1 MPVLRLKNAAS
12 LLFVGAIG
20 FGAVACSAGPM
31 VEAEGRLAK
40 VAEADVIAF
49 SGKVIWLDL
58 EGGFWGIETAQGKQL
73 LPMAL
78 PEAFKKD
85 GLQVR
90 GQFLVLKDVM
100 TIQMWGTPVE
110 LSHIEAVAE

>member
-1 MPVLRLKNAAS
+1 MSVLRLRNVAS

-20 FGAVACSAGPM
+20 FGAVACTAAPM
-31 VEAEGRLAK
+31 VEAEGSPAK
-40 VAEADVIAF
+40 VAEANVIAF

-73 LPMAL
+73 LPMSL
-78 PEAFKKD
+78 PEQFKKD